1 MNGREKN
8 VDKKEKVLVVLS
20 VILVLC
26 IPTFIFLCTKASK
39 ESLKR
44 EERLLQFVSDGLLDF
59 QTYDFANFKN
69 HKSERITGKRPANP
83 KSIVL
88 LLQSDGEWRAFSL
101 MGASIKEIKTE
112 EDLGKF
118 DIFVFGISQKQN
130 SAYNKYI
137 NGAPAGTVNIET
149 EKIDLYYYD
158 YSTKGFFGMG
168 SMPYK
173 SPPEKKRNTEA
184 VTYSLSEIRTFI
196 GNNLRVEMPM
206 SLGSK
211 IVLGIVLAVILGT
224 VVTVT
229 VVIIKKRR

>member
-1 MNGREKN
+1 
-8 VDKKEKVLVVLS
+8 
-20 VILVLC
+20 
-26 IPTFIFLCTKASK
+26 
-39 ESLKR
+39 
-44 EERLLQFVSDGLLDF
+44 
-59 QTYDFANFKN
+59 
-69 HKSERITGKRPANP
+69 
-83 KSIVL
+83 
-88 LLQSDGEWRAFSL
+88 

-173 SPPEKKRNTEA
+173 SLPEKKRNTEA
-184 VTYSLSEIRTFI
+184 VTYSVSEIRTFI